1 MHDLTEDQLE
11 QMTRINKII
20 KTGEPAKII
29 NRYMGMMQFNRNPHT
44 QTGETFNMNNPTIGG
59 TRSIRVLRKRTRK
72 NRMKGGTGA
81 PNQNT
86 PNQNTSNQNTP
97 NQNTMTYLLVSI
109 ALLIAV
115 FTVKFEDASD
125 WIEWFITHPKVFWEL
140 IIRDNLEELSRI
152 DKSNSIALY
161 AIGVTY
167 TDLIS
172 PASQALY
179 TKGTSISMDP
189 LLVNGIWT
197 FIQNFI
203 KLIGYLDSLIKTKE
217 LDPSANDSST
227 KKKIED
233 LQEKISQNI
242 DKLKV
247 LTTEQSSM
255 NIFIIP
261 EGSQLLTKNKICEP

>member
-1 MHDLTEDQLE
+1 MHDLTEEQLQRMNRVHE
-11 QMTRINKII
+11 FI
-20 KTGEPAKII
+20 KSKEPAIMI
-29 NRYMGMMQFNRNPHT
+29 THYIRMMQQFNRNT
-44 QTGETFNMNNPTIGG
+44 LTGETFNMNGPQTSGVMNGNMNGG
-59 TRSIRVLRKRTRK
+59 TRSIRVSRKKTRKRG
-72 NRMKGGTGA
+72 MKGGTGM
-81 PNQNT
+81 
-86 PNQNTSNQNTP
+86 P
-97 NQNTMTYLLVSI
+97 NQNTMTYLLVSV

-125 WIEWFITHPKVFWEL
+125 WIEWFMIHPKLFWEL
-140 IIRDNLEELSRI
+140 IIRDNLNELNNI

-161 AIGVTY
+161 AIGVAY

-179 TKGTSISMDP
+179 IKTTSTPMDP

-203 KLIGYLDSLIKTKE
+203 KLIGYLDSLTKTKE
-217 LDPSANDSST
+217 SDQSNDESNDETT

-233 LQEKISQNI
+233 LKEKISQNI
-242 DKLKV
+242 DKLNG